1 MGESGEGNGYALQY
15 SCLDNPVDR
24 GAWWAA
30 VHGVA
35 QSRTWL
41 KWLRMHVGEGNGN
54 PLQCFCLENPGD
66 TGAWWAAVYGV
77 AQSQIWLKWLSSS
90 SSSMGETV
98 WANSGGEGWGRNT
111 HTHTHTHTCRVTSW
125 CSKTCDGGD
134 RAVMYQ
140 KGQLYQSLRS
150 SDVLSVSKFS
160 VENPVYKY
168 YIVTFMY
175 STKHQ

>member
-15 SCLDNPVDR
+15 SCLDNPVNR

-35 QSRTWL
+35 QSQTWL
-41 KWLRMHVGEGNGN
+41 KWLSMHVGEGNGL

-77 AQSQIWLKWLSSS
+77 AQSQTWLKWLSSS
-90 SSSMGETV
+90 SCSMGERV

-111 HTHTHTHTCRVTSW
+111 HTHTCRVTSW
-125 CSKTCDGGD
+125 CSKTCDRGD
-134 RAVMYQ
+134 RAEMYQ

-160 VENPVYKY
+160 VENPIYR
-168 YIVTFMY
+168 
-175 STKHQ
+175 

>member
-30 VHGVA
+30 VHGVT

-41 KWLRMHVGEGNGN
+41 KWLSMHVGEGNGN

-111 HTHTHTHTCRVTSW
+111 HTHTHTHTHAEWHHDVVRPVMEVTEQRCIRKVNYTSHW
-125 CSKTCDGGD
+125 E
-134 RAVMYQ
+134 AVMFWVWANFQ
-140 KGQLYQSLRS
+140 
-150 SDVLSVSKFS
+150 
-160 VENPVYKY
+160 
-168 YIVTFMY
+168 
-175 STKHQ
+175 

>member
-1 MGESGEGNGYALQY
+1 MGSHRVGHDWSDLACMLEKEMATHCN
-15 SCLDNPVDR
+15 VF
-24 GAWWAA
+24 AWRILGTQEPGGLLSMGLHRVRYDWSDLAVAA
-30 VHGVA
+30 VAWERQYEQTV
-35 QSRTWL
+35 
-41 KWLRMHVGEGNGN
+41 VGR
-54 PLQCFCLENPGD
+54 
-66 TGAWWAAVYGV
+66 
-77 AQSQIWLKWLSSS
+77 
-90 SSSMGETV
+90 
-98 WANSGGEGWGRNT
+98 GGEE
-111 HTHTHTHTCRVTSW
+111 THTHTHTCRVTSW